1 MFFRAKEQPM
11 TPGQH
16 IRLTGTDIAVTAV
29 TEDGWPT
36 EATFSFD
43 QNLDDPELRWLRWES
58 GSFVSF
64 RPPAVGETIV
74 VR

>member
-11 TPGQH
+11 TPRER
-16 IRLTGTDIAVTAV
+16 IRLTGTDIEVTAL

-36 EATFSFD
+36 EATFRFD
-43 QNLDDPELRWLRWES
+43 QNLDEPELRWLRWES

-64 RPPAVGETIV
+64 RPPAVGGTIV